1 MSKIT
6 LDNLSDN
13 LKQYLNGLGLT
24 ESQVQQLIN
33 RLKEEEIGD
42 INNLQTNNKTLVSAI
57 NELFQNANNGKE
69 LIASAIGEPLDSS
82 DTFSAMSNDI
92 NGLLGT
98 FKTNMMKNGVTVDS
112 GDKFKALIDKIATL
126 SDNEGK
132 GLQYTTGFINRT
144 SNLISEDSD
153 STTRINLTFDQP
165 LDFTPTRL
173 ILSIPVLGLSKDIAG
188 NYYMHDVSI
197 DSMFCDNTNGY
208 CEVHDDNINAYVLMY
223 IKNISSTGFTLYA
236 EKSTTNYPLAC
247 PNGIYWVALGV
258 EGEEDTTLRDSLAN
272 ILGDKGVEV
281 SPEDDMATLIGKVD
295 GIQGSSLDIISATE
309 LPSTGKQN
317 QICVIT
323 DVEPTSYVLTTN
335 LNDKTTNTNI
345 ATVYVSNSASYDTI
359 TGSLVPI
366 TSGNL
371 TTYYYFNKIC
381 QGDKRL
387 SSYIYQNNTWK
398 QLTQEHIVL
407 LENGTYVN
415 ESYHGQLTV
424 GARGHY
430 YAGEAFTIDTTNTSW
445 YKVISAFAKPFD
457 MTMYNK
463 VKVRAY
469 VNPANGES
477 TPSSS
482 ARLFISIHQNSFGY
496 TDTTSSITAGTTYNV
511 YKFNEYGIDG
521 LPIQEFTYDISS
533 LTGNYYLGVG
543 GNTNAYNHIFITDIE
558 LY

>member
-69 LIASAIGEPLDSS
+69 LIASAIGEPLNSS
-82 DTFSAMSNDI
+82 NTFSAMSNDI
-92 NGLLGT
+92 HGLLST
-98 FKTNMMKNGVTVDS
+98 FKTNMMKNGVAVDS

-126 SDNEGK
+126 SDSESK
-132 GLQYTTGFINRT
+132 GLKFAEGTVNKSFDSSNTYGNTYSFNVLTNLDFVPNIIIVQTGNVISKSSFEAKGIWQNSLV
-144 SNLISEDSD
+144 SNLN
-153 STTRINLTFDQP
+153 TTTFNYYGDYQS
-165 LDFTPTRL
+165 L
-173 ILSIPVLGLSKDIAG
+173 IPVLKINIESITKDSFI
-188 NYYMHDVSI
+188 
-197 DSMFCDNTNGY
+197 
-208 CEVHDDNINAYVLMY
+208 INVPDCSA
-223 IKNISSTGFTLYA
+223 NISCNFTKWYA
-236 EKSTTNYPLAC
+236 
-247 PNGIYWVALGV
+247 IGV
-258 EGEEDTTLRDSLAN
+258 GEEDTTLRDSLAN

-295 GIQGSSLDIISATE
+295 GIQGSSLDIISATS
-309 LPSTGKQN
+309 LPSTGKEN

-323 DVEPTSYVLTTN
+323 DTEPTSYVLTTN

-345 ATVYVSNSASYDTI
+345 ATIYVSNSASYDTI

-496 TDTTSSITAGTTYNV
+496 NDTTSSITAGTTYNV

>member
-42 INNLQTNNKTLVSAI
+42 INNLQTNNKTLVAAI

-82 DTFSAMSNDI
+82 DTFQAMSNDL

-98 FKTNMMKNGVTVDS
+98 FKTNMMKNGVTVGS

-126 SDNEGK
+126 SDSEGK

-144 SNLISEDSD
+144 SNLISETSD

-295 GIQGSSLDIISATE
+295 GISGGLDIISATE

-323 DVEPTSYVLTTN
+323 DNPVNSFLLSSYESDISALDSSTIGIYLNDDATVYDSTKIALSSNNITVNYYINSVSQGDTRLASYIYNNSKWNSLTYKSYPVIENRKLITSYVGNFASDVIIDSEYNGFEISNSSSSSSYRYSIISASKKINFDNISKAEFEIRSNRSTTN
-335 LNDKTTNTNI
+335 VDFYIGVTQAEQLNQAYNAGGTLDMCSSYNSINFTHSDFKKYTMDL
-345 ATVYVSNSASYDTI
+345 SNV
-359 TGSLVPI
+359 TGSGYLALVMYC
-366 TSGNL
+366 TSLSTTIYIPNL
-371 TTYYYFNKIC
+371 I
-381 QGDKRL
+381 
-387 SSYIYQNNTWK
+387 
-398 QLTQEHIVL
+398 
-407 LENGTYVN
+407 
-415 ESYHGQLTV
+415 
-424 GARGHY
+424 
-430 YAGEAFTIDTTNTSW
+430 
-445 YKVISAFAKPFD
+445 
-457 MTMYNK
+457 
-463 VKVRAY
+463 
-469 VNPANGES
+469 
-477 TPSSS
+477 
-482 ARLFISIHQNSFGY
+482 
-496 TDTTSSITAGTTYNV
+496 
-511 YKFNEYGIDG
+511 
-521 LPIQEFTYDISS
+521 
-533 LTGNYYLGVG
+533 
-543 GNTNAYNHIFITDIE
+543 